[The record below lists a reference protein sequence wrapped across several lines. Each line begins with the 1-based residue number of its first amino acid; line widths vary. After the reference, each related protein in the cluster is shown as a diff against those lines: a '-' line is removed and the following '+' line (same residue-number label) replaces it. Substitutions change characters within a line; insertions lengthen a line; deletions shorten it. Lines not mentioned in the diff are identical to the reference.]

1 MDTEPGDTA
10 VQAAYAME
18 VADGSYQWYM
28 AAAKRSR
35 YAYRTA
41 ELSAVGLSAAIPLAA
56 VLAPSLPQI
65 PAVLGSALVVVAGFR
80 AVFHWQENYLRFS
93 QAREA
98 VEAQRRLF
106 RVGAYPY
113 HDPATRAAELLKA
126 VTRIEGDEMTQW
138 TQIAQERFEQGRS
151 LPR

>member
-1 MDTEPGDTA
+1 MDTGPGDTA
-10 VQAAYAME
+10 AQAAYAME

-28 AAAKRSR
+28 TAAKRSR
-35 YAYRTA
+35 CAYRAA
-41 ELSAVGLSAAIPLAA
+41 ELSAVALSAAIPLAA

-80 AVFHWQENYLRFS
+80 AVFRWQENYLRFS

-113 HDPATRAAELLKA
+113 DDPATRAAELLKA